1 MDTLRPFDSNM
12 QLMGKVLD
20 LRAQKAQV
28 ISSNIANAETP
39 GYSAS
44 RFEFEEDLANA
55 LANGNGTG
63 RHNQISLAISN
74 ETHISQGPANFNSV
88 SGKIITEKDNSGIG
102 DGNGVSV
109 DQEMLAL
116 SENEL
121 LYETTALLLK
131 KKLTMLK
138 HVISGGQ

>member
-1 MDTLRPFDSNM
+1 MEPMKPFDRNM
-12 QLMGKVLD
+12 QLLGKVLD

-39 GYSAS
+39 GYSPA
-44 RFEFEEDLANA
+44 RFNFEEDLAVA
-55 LANGNGTG
+55 LNKNSSL
-63 RHNQISLAISN
+63 SLATSDKA
-74 ETHISQGPANFNSV
+74 HLSLGPANFNSV
-88 SGKIITEKDNSGIG
+88 NGKIVTEQVKAGIG

-121 LYETTALLLK
+121 IYETTAQLLK
-131 KKLTMLK
+131 KKITQIK

>member
-1 MDTLRPFDSNM
+1 MDPLRPFDTNM
-12 QLMGKVLD
+12 QLLGKVLD
-20 LRAQKAQV
+20 LRAQKSQV

-39 GYSAS
+39 GYSS
-44 RFEFEEDLANA
+44 SHFDFEEDLATAIGKNNA
-55 LANGNGTG
+55 IRLSTSHEG
-63 RHNQISLAISN
+63 
-74 ETHISQGPANFNSV
+74 HIPLGPSNFNSV
-88 SGKIITEKDNSGIG
+88 NGKIITEINQTGIG

-121 LYETTALLLK
+121 LYETAAQLLK
-131 KKLTMLK
+131 KKMTMLK

>member
-1 MDTLRPFDSNM
+1 MDPLRPFDTNM

-39 GYSAS
+39 GYSSS
-44 RFEFEEDLANA
+44 RFDFEEDLANA
-55 LANGNGTG
+55 LANGIGKRG
-63 RHNQISLAISN
+63 KVSLAISH
-74 ETHISQGPANFNSV
+74 EAHIPLGPANFNSV

>member
-1 MDTLRPFDSNM
+1 MDPLRPFDSNM
-12 QLMGKVLD
+12 QLLGKVLD
-20 LRAQKAQV
+20 LRAEKAQV

-39 GYSAS
+39 GFSPS
-44 RFEFEEDLANA
+44 RFDFEEDLANA
-55 LANGNGTG
+55 IGKNNTIRLATSHEG
-63 RHNQISLAISN
+63 
-74 ETHISQGPANFNSV
+74 HIPLGPANFNSV
-88 SGKIITEKDNSGIG
+88 SGKILTEENQMGIG

-121 LYETTALLLK
+121 LYETSAQLLK
-131 KKLTMLK
+131 KKMTMLK